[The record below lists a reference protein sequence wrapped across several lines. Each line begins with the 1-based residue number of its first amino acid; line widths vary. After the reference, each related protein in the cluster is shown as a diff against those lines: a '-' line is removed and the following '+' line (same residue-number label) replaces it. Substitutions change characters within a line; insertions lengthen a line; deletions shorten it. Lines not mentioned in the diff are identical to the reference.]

1 MKNVKQA
8 IRNKYPVERKETGK
22 KGSEPTASTDSIKA
36 YFNNIKK
43 HSLLTPDQERV
54 LAWRIARGDKE
65 ARKQMIESNLRLVV
79 NIAKRY
85 IYRGLPLQD
94 LIEEGNIGLIRSVER
109 FKATKG
115 CKFSTYATYWIRQSI
130 ERAIINQ
137 SKIVRMPIH
146 VTSDLSRMMRA
157 TRELKGM
164 LKREPSV
171 VEVAD
176 KMGVTERYVTKLKGI
191 SRKSYSLD
199 AAINEQTDQVLL
211 DKLEDDK
218 FPLPFDVVDAEKRAE
233 EIRQWLTMLD
243 PNESRILKLRF
254 GLDGEPQTLERVGKL
269 FGVTRERV
277 RQIQAKAL
285 KKLRKITEERQISS
299 PEAV

>member
-1 MKNVKQA
+1 MRKIMAAAAGKQTGVF
-8 IRNKYPVERKETGK
+8 KERER

-43 HSLLTPDQERV
+43 HTLLTSDEEKK
-54 LAWRIARGDKE
+54 LARKIARGDKD
-65 ARKQMIESNLRLVV
+65 ARRRMIEANLRLVV

-115 CKFSTYATYWIRQSI
+115 CKFSTYSTYWIRQSI

-146 VTSDLSRMMRA
+146 VTSDLARMMRA
-157 TRELKGM
+157 TRELKVT
-164 LKREPSV
+164 LKREPDV
-171 VEVAD
+171 CEVAD
-176 KMGVTERYVTKLKGI
+176 RMGVTERYVSKLKTL
-191 SRKSYSLD
+191 STKSYSLD
-199 AAINEQTDQVLL
+199 AAINEQSDQVLL

-218 FPLPFDVVDAEKRAE
+218 FPLPFDVVDAGKRAGQ
-233 EIRQWLTMLD
+233 IRQWLTLLD
-243 PNESRILKLRF
+243 HNESRILKLRF
-254 GLDGEPQTLERVGKL
+254 GFDGEPQTLEKVGKL

-277 RQIQAKAL
+277 RQIESKAL
-285 KKLRKITEERQISS
+285 KKLKRITEERQISS
-299 PEAV
+299 AEAV